1 MFCSVPDFLHNY
13 LFLRCGNVGAAN
25 TDVEQTIHE
34 VRDLSLSE
42 NVQRLEVLSRVKQFP
57 KWNKYQ

>member
-34 VRDLSLSE
+34 VRDSSLSE
-42 NVQRLEVLSRVKQFP
+42 NVQRLEVLSCV
-57 KWNKYQ
+57 